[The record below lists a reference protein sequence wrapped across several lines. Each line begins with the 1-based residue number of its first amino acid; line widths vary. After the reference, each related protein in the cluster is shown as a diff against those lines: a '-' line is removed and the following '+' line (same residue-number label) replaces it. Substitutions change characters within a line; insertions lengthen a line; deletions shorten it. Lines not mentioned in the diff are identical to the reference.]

1 MLRWSIA
8 TVCMGGA
15 LEAKLAAAAK
25 AGFRAVEIFEN
36 DLTFF
41 SGKARDAR
49 NLAADLGLEIVALQP
64 MRDFE
69 AMPDAVRARN
79 FERAE
84 RKFELMH
91 ELGARL
97 LCLCSNVSDEAI
109 DDDLRASADLAELA
123 ERARRHGFSIG
134 YEALA
139 WGKYVKD
146 WTKAWDIVRAA
157 DGPNLGIVL
166 DSFHACARGNPLAPL
181 AEIPSDK
188 IALVQV
194 ADAPALQMDPLSLS
208 RHYRCYPGQGD
219 FPIADYLEA
228 IAQTGYRG
236 PVSLEIFNDQFRGAS
251 APQIALDGMRSL
263 RALGEAVNADRAK
276 RSKPPLPDLPS
287 LPPAPEVE
295 GVEFIEFATGDSDA
309 AALVALIE
317 GLGFERAGRH
327 RSKDVEL
334 FRQGEIN
341 IVVNRDREGFAHAF
355 NSLHGASVCAL
366 ALRVDSVA
374 KALDRARAM
383 DAPDYLGRIGPGE
396 TLIPAVAGVEGSLIY
411 FIDGDSKDKWP
422 GDFRLEAMPKAGGAL
437 TRIDHLSNVVRRSE
451 FLTWSLFYKTVLGL
465 AAEPAVE
472 VADPHGAFFSRSLR
486 SPNGALRLPLN
497 ISDGGET
504 GVTRFI
510 DAFGGAGYQQIALA
524 SDDIFSA
531 VERARAGGVA
541 FLPIPDNYYDDLESR
556 FDISPDLIARMRD
569 LGVLYDR
576 SKGGEFLH
584 IYTQTFRDRF
594 FFEIVQRRNYD
605 LFGAA
610 NTPVRLAAQA
620 RVQDEARRMRIL
632 ARRRPIEIEM
642 MNSYMN
648 DVFF

>member
-15 LEAKLAAAAK
+15 LEGKLAAAAK
-25 AGFRAVEIFEN
+25 AGFRAVEMFEN

-41 SGKARDAR
+41 NGKPRDAR
-49 NLAADLGLEIVALQP
+49 LMAADLGLEIVALQP
-64 MRDFE
+64 VRDFE
-69 AMPDAVRARN
+69 AMPAPIRARN

-91 ELGARL
+91 ELGATL
-97 LCLCSNVSDEAI
+97 LSLCSNVSEEAI
-109 DDDLRASADLAELA
+109 DDPARAAADLAELA
-123 ERARRHGFSIG
+123 DRARQHGFNIG

-139 WGKYVKD
+139 WGRHVRD
-146 WTKAWDIVRAA
+146 WTAAWDIVRAA
-157 DGPNLGIVL
+157 DRPNLGIVL
-166 DSFHACARGNPLAPL
+166 DSFHACVRGNPLAPMS
-181 AEIPSDK
+181 AIPVDR

-219 FPIADYLEA
+219 YPVVDYLDA
-228 IAQTGYRG
+228 IERTGYRG

-251 APQIALDGMRSL
+251 APTIALDGMRSL
-263 RALGEAVNADRAK
+263 RSLGEQVNAARAA
-276 RSKPPLPDLPS
+276 RAAPQLPDLPI

-295 GVEFIEFATGDSDA
+295 GVEFIEFATSDSDS
-309 AALVALIE
+309 AALISLIE
-317 GLGFERAGRH
+317 GLGFVRAGRH

-341 IVVNRDREGFAHAF
+341 IVVNQDHEGFAHAF
-355 NSLHGASVCAL
+355 QSLHGVSICAL
-366 ALRVDSVA
+366 ALRVDSVP
-374 KALDRARAM
+374 KALQRARAM
-383 DAPDYLGRIGPGE
+383 DAPNYVGRIGPGE
-396 TLIPAVAGVEGSLIY
+396 TSIPAVAGVEGSLIY
-411 FIDGDSKDKWP
+411 LIDEASSRQWP
-422 GDFRLEAMPKAGGAL
+422 GDFVPEATPAAQGGL
-437 TRIDHLSNVVRRSE
+437 KRIDHLSNVVRRSE

-465 AAEPAVE
+465 EPEPAVE
-472 VADPHGAFFSRSLR
+472 IADPHGAFFSRSLR
-486 SPNGALRLPLN
+486 SANGALRIPLN

-524 SDDIFSA
+524 TDDIFAA
-531 VERARAGGVA
+531 VERGRAAGVA
-541 FLPIPDNYYDDLESR
+541 FLPIPDNYYDDLDAR
-556 FDISPDLIARMRD
+556 FELAPDLLARMRR

-576 SKGGEFLH
+576 VKGGEFLQ

-594 FFEIVQRRNYD
+594 FFEIVQRSNYD

-610 NTPVRLAAQA
+610 NTPVRLAAQSRVLEDA
-620 RVQDEARRMRIL
+620 RNMRL
-632 ARRRPIEIEM
+632 AF
-642 MNSYMN
+642 
-648 DVFF
+648 DA